1 MLARTRT
8 VIARAAVTITPA
20 AGTTPRRLGVIAGG
34 IAVTGALLATL
45 TGFAGASAAT
55 RTAASATQGATVR
68 EQQALSQNVSVA
80 TNNVH
85 TILSSSPVLPEGN
98 YQVNSAVSFTNLPA
112 GSVVLCGWTTSD
124 PGDGLYAN
132 YGDVEN
138 QGATAGDG
146 NCAVT
151 GIAKINNLNDHLML
165 WATVFSGPAGPAATS
180 WSMNETRIGKA
191 VISSRT

>member
-1 MLARTRT
+1 MLPRTRT
-8 VIARAAVTITPA
+8 VIARAAATIPPA
-20 AGTTPRRLGVIAGG
+20 ASTSRRLGVMAGG
-34 IAVTGALLATL
+34 IAVTGTLLATL
-45 TGFAGASAAT
+45 TGFGGASAAT
-55 RTAASATQGATVR
+55 RTTVSATQGATVR
-68 EQQALSQNVSVA
+68 EQQALSQNISIA

-112 GSVVLCGWTTSD
+112 GSIVLCGWTTSD

-138 QGATAGDG
+138 QNVTASDG

-151 GIAKINNLNDHLML
+151 GVAKINNLNDHLML
-165 WATVFSGPAGPAATS
+165 WATVYSGPAGPAATS
-180 WSMNETRIGKA
+180 WSINETRIGTA